1 MAYEASAELARKQ
14 YELAKGR
21 AESARDL
28 RLGTIGRNYLQGA
41 RSLEAGMEG
50 RGILRSGEAMR
61 RRVEY
66 GAEEKAAREAA
77 MQQGEY
83 DVNQAALDYAS
94 ELARLQALG
103 YSGAT
108 ATPEPEKPKEPE
120 PVRAAPPATA
130 PATGGGGGG
139 GAAPAT
145 PAPSTQCPPGYA
157 WDPIKNACVLI
168 ESLPTVDGK
177 TVMPGDTPSETRGVP
192 PTVIPIPTS
201 GGTPIRG
208 GDTPSE
214 SRGVAPIVVR
224 PTTPSQ
230 STIGGVTL
238 PNSVWQD
245 AFARLAAAAPRP
257 APAPVPV
264 VRVTAPGGLRRE

>member
-94 ELARLQALG
+94 ELARLQGLG

-108 ATPEPEKPKEPE
+108 TTPEPEKPKEPA
-120 PVRAAPPATA
+120 PAPRPAAPPATA
-130 PATGGGGGG
+130 PATGGAGGGTPSGGGSAQCQPTPKPGNPPLGYDYVWNSSKCAWELIALTSGGPAQPGMPAAPPGQGGVNEIGSGGRPIGTPPPNFVPVGTAPGALVGGPDRALANGGGVVDGIYIPPGINWAALGAAMSGGGG
-139 GAAPAT
+139 
-145 PAPSTQCPPGYA
+145 
-157 WDPIKNACVLI
+157 K
-168 ESLPTVDGK
+168 
-177 TVMPGDTPSETRGVP
+177 
-192 PTVIPIPTS
+192 
-201 GGTPIRG
+201 
-208 GDTPSE
+208 
-214 SRGVAPIVVR
+214 
-224 PTTPSQ
+224 
-230 STIGGVTL
+230 VTK
-238 PNSVWQD
+238 S
-245 AFARLAAAAPRP
+245 
-257 APAPVPV
+257 
-264 VRVTAPGGLRRE
+264 

>member
-50 RGILRSGEAMR
+50 RGILRSGEANR

-83 DVNQAALDYAS
+83 EINQAALDYAS

-103 YSGAT
+103 YGGAT
-108 ATPEPEKPKEPE
+108 ATPEPERQRDVITSPSRGGA
-120 PVRAAPPATA
+120 PVTETP
-130 PATGGGGGG
+130 GGG
-139 GAAPAT
+139 GAPADQT
-145 PAPSTQCPPGYA
+145 PSTQCPPGYA
-157 WDPIKNACVLI
+157 WDPNKNACVPI
-168 ESLPTVDGK
+168 SSLPTVDGR

-192 PTVIPIPTS
+192 PTVIPTPTS
-201 GGTPIRG
+201 GGTVVRP

-214 SRGVAPIVVR
+214 SRGVAPIPATPR
-224 PTTPSQ
+224 PNGQT
-230 STIGGVTL
+230 TIGGVTL

-245 AFARLAAAAPRP
+245 AFARLAGA
-257 APAPVPV
+257 APAP
-264 VRVTAPGGLRRE
+264 RVTAPGGLRRE

>member
-1 MAYEASAELARKQ
+1 MAYEATAELARKQ
-14 YELAKGR
+14 FELAKGR
-21 AESARDL
+21 AESGTNL

-103 YSGAT
+103 YGGAT
-108 ATPEPEKPKEPE
+108 ATPEPERQPDVITSPSRGGA
-120 PVRAAPPATA
+120 PVTETP
-130 PATGGGGGG
+130 GGG
-139 GAAPAT
+139 GAPADQT
-145 PAPSTQCPPGYA
+145 PSTQCPPGYA

-168 ESLPTVDGK
+168 ESLPTVDGR

-192 PTVIPIPTS
+192 PTVIPTPTS
-201 GGTPIRG
+201 GGTVVRP

-238 PNSVWQD
+238 PNNVWAD

-257 APAPVPV
+257 GTVNP
-264 VRVTAPGGLRRE
+264 RLR